1 MSLIKDLESKL
12 ERLVEGTFAKGFKSS
27 IQPVEIAKKI
37 DREMES
43 GRTLSVS
50 KIYIPNE
57 YTVRLSPADKAV
69 FDDFEDSLKSELI
82 SFADK
87 RRKEKNY
94 SVVGNIEVV
103 IEDDAKLQPGLVE
116 VDARLVTPRK
126 SENST
131 AAASVT
137 LVIDGDEEDTYFLA
151 DSRVT
156 IGRLDT
162 NEIPIPDPG
171 LSRHH
176 AEISPEN
183 GQYIL
188 TDLGSTNGT
197 FVNGKRV
204 AEKTLKDGDK
214 IGIGKVSLVFRRL

>member
-12 ERLVEGTFAKGFKSS
+12 ERLVEGAFAKGFKSS
-27 IQPVEIAKKI
+27 VQPVEIAKKI

-57 YTVRLSPADKAV
+57 YTVRLSPADKAA
-69 FDDFEDSLKSELI
+69 FDDFEDSLKFELI
-82 SFADK
+82 AFADK
-87 RRKEKNY
+87 RRKAKSY
-94 SVVGNIEVV
+94 SVVGNIE
-103 IEDDAKLQPGLVE
+103 ILIQADPKLQPGLVE
-116 VDARLVTPRK
+116 VDGRLVTPQ
-126 SENST
+126 NSDNSA

-137 LVIDGDEEDTYFLA
+137 LVIDGDEEETFFLA
-151 DSRVT
+151 ESRAT
-156 IGRLDT
+156 IGRLET

-176 AEISPEN
+176 AEISSEN
-183 GQYIL
+183 GQYLL

-197 FVNGKRV
+197 FVNGKRI

>member
-12 ERLVEGTFAKGFKSS
+12 ERLVEGAFAKGFKSS
-27 IQPVEIAKKI
+27 VQPVEIAKKI

-57 YTVRLSPADKAV
+57 YTVRLSPADKAA
-69 FDDFEDSLKSELI
+69 FDDFEDSLKLELV

-87 RRKEKNY
+87 RRKAKNY
-94 SVVGNIEVV
+94 SVVGNIE
-103 IEDDAKLQPGLVE
+103 IAIIADPGLQTGLVE
-116 VDARLVTPRK
+116 VSARLVTPQK
-126 SENST
+126 SDNSA

-137 LVIDGDEEDTYFLA
+137 LVIDGDEEDTYFLG
-151 DSRVT
+151 DGRVT
-156 IGRLDT
+156 IGRLET

-176 AEISPEN
+176 AEITPEN
-183 GQYIL
+183 GQYVL

-197 FVNGKRV
+197 FVNGKRI

>member
-12 ERLVEGTFAKGFKSS
+12 ERLVEGAFAKGFKSS

-57 YTVRLSPADKAV
+57 YTVRLSPADKTA
-69 FDDFEDSLKSELI
+69 FNDFEDSLKAELV
-82 SFADK
+82 SFTDK
-87 RRKEKNY
+87 RRKAKNY
-94 SVVGNIEVV
+94 SVVGNIE
-103 IEDDAKLQPGLVE
+103 ITIAADEKLQPGLVE
-116 VDARLVTPRK
+116 VSARLVTPQK
-126 SENST
+126 SDNST
-131 AAASVT
+131 VAASIT
-137 LVIDGDEEDTYFLA
+137 LVIDGEEEETYFLA
-151 DSRVT
+151 DNRVM
-156 IGRLDT
+156 IGRLDS

-176 AEISPEN
+176 AEISLEN
-183 GQYIL
+183 GQYVL

-197 FVNGKRV
+197 FVNGKRI
-204 AEKTLKDGDK
+204 AEKTLKDRDK
-214 IGIGKVSLVFRRL
+214 IDVGKVSLIFRRL

>member
-12 ERLVEGTFAKGFKSS
+12 ERLVEGAFAKGFKSS
-27 IQPVEIAKKI
+27 VQPVEIAKKI

-57 YTVRLSPADKAV
+57 YTVRLSPGDKAA
-69 FDDFEDSLKSELI
+69 FDDFENSLKSELI
-82 SFADK
+82 SFAEK
-87 RRKEKNY
+87 RRKAKNY
-94 SVVGNIEVV
+94 SVVGIIEVN
-103 IEDDAKLQPGLVE
+103 IIADEKLQPGLVE
-116 VDARLVTPRK
+116 VNSRLVTPDNSDK
-126 SENST
+126 SA
-131 AAASVT
+131 AAASLT
-137 LVIDGDEEDTYFLA
+137 LVIDGSEEDTVFLA
-151 DSRVT
+151 ENRVT

-176 AEISPEN
+176 ADINLEN
-183 GQYIL
+183 GKYVI

-214 IGIGKVSLVFRRL
+214 IGVGKVSLIFRRL

>member
-12 ERLVEGTFAKGFKSS
+12 ERLVEGAFAKGFKSS
-27 IQPVEIAKKI
+27 VQPVEIAKKI

-50 KIYIPNE
+50 KIFIPNE
-57 YTVRLSPADKAV
+57 YTVRLSPADKAA
-69 FDDFEDSLKSELI
+69 FDDFEDSLKTELI
-82 SFADK
+82 GFADK
-87 RRKEKNY
+87 RRKAKNY
-94 SVVGNIEVV
+94 SVVGNIRIILEA
-103 IEDDAKLQPGLVE
+103 DAKLQPGLVE
-116 VDARLVTPRK
+116 VEARLVTPRN
-126 SENST
+126 SDDST

-137 LVIDGDEEDTYFLA
+137 LMIDDEEEETFFLG
-151 DSRVT
+151 DNRVT
-156 IGRLDT
+156 IGRLEE

-176 AEISPEN
+176 ADISREIGN
-183 GQYIL
+183 YIL

-214 IGIGKVSLVFRRL
+214 IGIGKVILVFRRL